1 MYNEDYTRKL
11 QILKELD
18 PYDRS
23 GIDKQSSGKAT
34 AEQERLVTVNE
45 RESKNEVKW
54 DFEHI
59 GVLFKKGSIPKE
71 EFLSAY
77 WRVIIICWKVLES
90 DIKDKQRRQPSY
102 MSLFEEL
109 FGKAEEYRERRDLKE
124 IIFAYPTGSSDIA
137 YMLEINNE

>member
-54 DFEHI
+54 DFEHLGI
-59 GVLFKKGSIPKE
+59 LFRKGSIPKE

-90 DIKDKQRRQPSY
+90 DIKDKQRRQSCF

-109 FGKAEEYRERRDLKE
+109 FGKAEEYRKRRGLEEVKVEEIKE
-124 IIFAYPTGSSDIA
+124 EY
-137 YMLEINNE
+137 NE